1 MPEDASR
8 GGSPPEDAEIRA
20 LAELALCESL
30 AQTSGWA
37 ARWSAELAGADA
49 ALLWAPDALHPTFLC
64 IAAHGTGTERVVR
77 RSVPRETGLVHD
89 LVRDRTPLL
98 LQTNQLATTDDPFL
112 KAIPAPTVACLFVPL
127 QAERIV
133 VGILA
138 LAFHR
143 MPDRSVLQNVQGF
156 LKHATPAL
164 ARALRAERKTGGML
178 FAIER
183 LTSLFDLTK
192 AFGSTID
199 LAELSAIIAGKAADF
214 MSAEVASL
222 WTLDRQAGEV
232 TLAATAVNTN
242 YDIPVPPEAVGGSI
256 VGDVLAES
264 VPVRRHDLSEDDP
277 VRGENPAYPVRSYL
291 AAPLIED
298 DAPIGVIVVV
308 NKRGRHPAFTAA
320 DEELLVDIERQAVR
334 ALHNAR
340 QYEAEKKVE
349 ELDALLAVS
358 REITST
364 LDLDKVMRTI
374 VNASSALVQYDRA
387 AIAVLARG
395 KLRIGAVSGAAEVDR
410 GDPTVRR
417 TEELLEWVFW
427 GGQNIAVTRLED
439 GTIEAERPET
449 KEKFRAFFD
458 ASGRNAFYGVLLED
472 DEGKLGVLSFECDE
486 PMEFDAGTRD
496 LLQILVNQA
505 TVAVRNAQLYQQVPL
520 PGFLKPLADRTRKLT
535 AVIPAGRRRTWAV
548 AATAALLLLVLVP
561 WNVRVGGPAR
571 AVPGRRIPVTAFVEG
586 IVASVE
592 HREGDVVAAGDVIAT
607 LKDDAYRA
615 AAAEARAAEQIAEA
629 EVSRYRAEGNAAAMG
644 QALSRRDE
652 MRARAAWAEERLAVT
667 QLRAPEAG
675 IVVTPRL
682 DERVGQLLAAGAEL
696 AVLAETSS
704 LLIEVAVPERDATLL
719 ADGQDVVVK
728 MNAYPTRTF
737 RGRVSRLGAAVREEG
752 EERFLIAETRVEN
765 PSGLLKPGMLGT
777 AKVSTGRRPIL
788 VALLRRPARW
798 AAAKLWPLLP

>member
-1 MPEDASR
+1 MPEDPSR
-8 GGSPPEDAEIRA
+8 GGSPPESAEIRA

-49 ALLWAPDALHPTFLC
+49 ALLWAPDALHPAFLC
-64 IAAHGTGTERVVR
+64 IAAHGAGTERVVR

-89 LVRDRTPLL
+89 LVRDRVPVL
-98 LQTNQLATTDDPFL
+98 LQADQLGASEDPFL
-112 KAIPAPTVACLFVPL
+112 KAIPSPTVACLFVPL

-143 MPDRSVLQNVQGF
+143 MPDRSVLQNLQGF

-178 FAIER
+178 YAIER
-183 LTSLFDLTK
+183 LTSLYDLTK

-199 LAELSAIIAGKAADF
+199 LAELSAIIARKAADF

-242 YDIPVPPEAVGGSI
+242 YDISAPPEAVGGSI
-256 VGDVLAES
+256 VGDVLAERA
-264 VPVRRHDLSEDDP
+264 PVRRNDLSEDDP
-277 VRGENPAYPVRSYL
+277 VRGENPGYPVHSIL
-291 AAPLIED
+291 AVPLIED
-298 DAPIGVIVVV
+298 DVPIGAIVVV
-308 NKRGRHPAFTAA
+308 NKRGRHPEFTAA

-334 ALHNAR
+334 ALRNAR
-340 QYEAEKKVE
+340 QYEAEKKVA

-374 VNASSALVQYDRA
+374 VNASSALVTYDRA
-387 AIAVLARG
+387 AIAVLSRG
-395 KLRIGAVSGAAEVDR
+395 QLRIGAVSGVTELDR
-410 GDPTVRR
+410 KDPSVRR
-417 TEELLEWVFW
+417 TEEILEWVFW
-427 GGQNIAVTRLED
+427 GGQNVAVTRRED
-439 GTIEAERPET
+439 GTIEADRPET
-449 KEKFRAFFD
+449 QEKFRAFFE
-458 ASGRNAFYGVLLED
+458 ATGRSAFYGVLLED

-486 PMEFDAGTRD
+486 PMEFDAETRD

-505 TVAVRNAQLYQQVPL
+505 TVAVRNAQLYQQMPL
-520 PGFLKPLADRTRKLT
+520 PGFLKPLAERTRKLS
-535 AVIPAGRRRTWAV
+535 AIPASRRRRWAV
-548 AATAALLLLVLVP
+548 AAAAALLVLILVP
-561 WNVRVGGPAR
+561 WNVRVTGPAR

-592 HREGDVVAAGDVIAT
+592 HREGDAVAAGDVIAT

-615 AAAEARAAEQIAEA
+615 ALTEARAAEQIAEA
-629 EVSRYRAEGNAAAMG
+629 EVARYRAEGNAAAMG

-667 QLRAPEAG
+667 RLRAPEAG
-675 IVVTPRL
+675 IVLTPRL
-682 DERVGQLLAAGAEL
+682 DERVGQLLTAGAEL

-704 LLIEVAVPERDATLL
+704 LLVEVAIPERDATLL
-719 ADGQDVVVK
+719 SEGQAVLVK
-728 MNAYPTRTF
+728 MNSYPTRTF
-737 RGRVSRLGAAVREEG
+737 GGSVSRLGAVVRAEG

-777 AKVSTGRRPIL
+777 GKISTGRRPLL
-788 VALLRRPARW
+788 VALFRRPARW
-798 AAAKLWPLLP
+798 AVTKLWPLLP